1 MTIQSEECIVCSL
14 FGLSAA
20 SYRLLVWELA
30 SLLPQK
36 KNALVVARM
45 TVMKKL
51 DVFDASY
58 TCLLIAMRTG
68 VTHCLTLPALTL
80 LRRLEVQ

>member
-1 MTIQSEECIVCSL
+1 MGGGDTELLHGLQLSL
-14 FGLSAA
+14 RSDQ
-20 SYRLLVWELA
+20 V
-30 SLLPQK
+30 
-36 KNALVVARM
+36 LVVARM